1 MILKGKS
8 GNPVESNAAGELF
21 VVTESPLTKASRL
34 GKAYSWDSGTRDI
47 DANDTI
53 LFVKN
58 LNDDPLFLDRIIING
73 SNAICEYDLGVGS
86 TTTTPSG
93 TAAAE
98 SNLSPKNTGAA
109 DVTALYDETAVATA
123 TISLRFWTVIAGTG
137 ALPVDSSLDGY
148 ILEKNTY
155 VQVNQ
160 VTESTSGSV
169 IIIGHYE

>member
-1 MILKGKS
+1 MQLQGKS
-8 GNPVESNAAGELF
+8 GNRVESNDAGELF
-21 VVTESPLTKASRL
+21 VVTESPLVKASRQ

-58 LNDDPLFLDRIIING
+58 LNDAPLFLDQIVING
-73 SNAICEYDLGVGS
+73 SNVICEYDLGVGAA
-86 TTTTPSG
+86 TTTPSG

-123 TISLRFWTVIAGTG
+123 TVSLRFWTTVAGTA
-137 ALPVDSSLDGY
+137 ALPIIESLDGY